1 MLHFLRLTRPL
12 NLLIIVLT
20 MVAMRY
26 GVIAGNLEK
35 SLNDLL
41 LALESDVTREALI
54 LPAGFGPGLPLHL
67 FILLILSTVLI
78 AAGGNVINDY
88 FDTRIDRINK
98 PDEVIV
104 GRQVKRREA
113 MMGHLALSGL
123 GLILGMFVAW
133 QARLPYLALIP
144 AFAIGALWSYSTTF
158 KRRLFVG
165 NGAVATLTGLVPL
178 TVGLYEI
185 PLMERNFSIAQV
197 VTIPTGEA
205 FEMEPAFGDLWS
217 WILVYTAFAFISTL
231 VRELQKDM
239 ADVKGDEADGCRTV
253 PIAWGMAWARGL
265 SLFYIVVLVLG
276 ALLLRAT
283 FLRDPLSFWYIGIA
297 VVVPLLLSAGFTYSA
312 HSRKEH
318 VRAGNLMKL
327 AMVLA
332 VAYAMLIRFTH

>member
-26 GVIAGNLEK
+26 GVIVGNLEK

-41 LALESDVTREALI
+41 LALESDVAREALM
-54 LPAGFGPGLPLHL
+54 LPSGFGPGLPLQL

-113 MMGHLALSGL
+113 MMGHLILSGS
-123 GLILGMFVAW
+123 GLIIGIFVAW

-158 KRRLFVG
+158 KRRLFIG

-185 PLMERNFSIAQV
+185 PLISTAQV
-197 VTIPTGEA
+197 VTFPTGEA
-205 FEMEPAFGDLWS
+205 FEMEPAFGDLWA

-253 PIAWGMAWARGL
+253 PIAWGMSWARGL

-283 FLRDPLSFWYIGIA
+283 FLRDPFSFWYVGIA